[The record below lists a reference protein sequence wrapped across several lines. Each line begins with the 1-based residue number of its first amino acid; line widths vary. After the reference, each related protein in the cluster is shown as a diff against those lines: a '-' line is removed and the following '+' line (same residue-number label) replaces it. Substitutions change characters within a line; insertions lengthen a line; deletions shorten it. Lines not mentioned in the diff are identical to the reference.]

1 MSLLAQLNSTLSVA
15 LQNIAKAD
23 DNAELELAIKK
34 AKPLCEIAS
43 CINETH
49 RIVLDANKIAIENG
63 CINQI
68 DNSLLSIGHN
78 GIKDIEHDKAS

>member
-15 LQNIAKAD
+15 LENIAKAD

-43 CINETH
+43 RINEPH

-78 GIKDIEHDKAS
+78 GIKDVEHDKAS